1 MTKFYEIFRTAL
13 HVLVGLTIGYDVTSL
28 TDFNTYSGVDQ
39 AVGLVCIGII
49 VIVVAGFWEWLQSVL
64 FKANFDRVDIIVTGA
79 AGIAGAAIAL
89 SWQSDWMFWGL
100 LGAST
105 VFIVRELIHYYK
117 LLRNR

>member
-28 TDFNTYSGVDQ
+28 TDFNTYSGVD
-39 AVGLVCIGII
+39 
-49 VIVVAGFWEWLQSVL
+49 
-64 FKANFDRVDIIVTGA
+64 IIVTGA

-105 VFIVRELIHYYK
+105 VFIAREMIHYYK

>member
-49 VIVVAGFWEWLQSVL
+49 VIVVAGFS
-64 FKANFDRVDIIVTGA
+64 
-79 AGIAGAAIAL
+79 
-89 SWQSDWMFWGL
+89 
-100 LGAST
+100 
-105 VFIVRELIHYYK
+105 
-117 LLRNR
+117 